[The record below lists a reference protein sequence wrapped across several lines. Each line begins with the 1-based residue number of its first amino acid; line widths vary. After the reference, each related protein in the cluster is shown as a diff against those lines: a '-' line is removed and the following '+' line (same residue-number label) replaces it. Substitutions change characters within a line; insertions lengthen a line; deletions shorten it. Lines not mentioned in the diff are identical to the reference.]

1 MLHFLGLNR
10 KEKRKVTREERI
22 VIRMRRNVLKVSA
35 ALLAVAVCMSGC
47 GTKKNTET
55 VDLREVSLDE
65 IIEKAKEEGEIASVG
80 MPDDWANWR
89 GSWTSIT
96 ETYGLTHEDTDMSSA
111 EELSTFETE
120 KDAATKDIGDV
131 GQAFGQTAIDMD
143 VVQPY
148 KATTWDSV
156 PDWAKDPDGNWVI
169 TYVGTMSCMV
179 NKANVGETIDSWKT
193 LADSDCVVT
202 IGDVVRGASSQ
213 MAVLSC
219 AYSLGG
225 GVDNLDPAFDFFKQL
240 AEDGRL
246 DAGTYS
252 QERMERN
259 EIDIYLTWD
268 YLTLQYRD
276 LTLEAAPD
284 AEIECHVMSDGA
296 IQSGYCLVINKY
308 APHPY
313 SAALTVEYMLSDEGQ
328 IDRAKGY
335 ARPIRSDVELP
346 AELAEKMISDT
357 EYTNTIP
364 LTDNEAITAACT
376 EIATRWEEEI
386 IPLME

>member
-1 MLHFLGLNR
+1 MR
-10 KEKRKVTREERI
+10 K
-22 VIRMRRNVLKVSA
+22 NVLRATAV
-35 ALLAVAVCMSGC
+35 LLAATTLMTGC
-47 GTKKNTET
+47 GAQKSTAS
-55 VDLREVSLDE
+55 VDLREVPLEE

-89 GSWTSIT
+89 GSWSNIT
-96 ETYGLTHEDTDMSSA
+96 ETYGLEHEDTDMSSA

-169 TYVGTMSCMV
+169 TYVGTMSCMT
-179 NKANVGETIDSWKT
+179 NKGRVDDTIDSWQA

-219 AYSLGG
+219 AYALGG
-225 GVDNLDPAFDFFKQL
+225 GPENLDPAFDFFKQL
-240 AEDGRL
+240 AEEGRL
-246 DAGTYS
+246 DAGVYS

-259 EIDIYLTWD
+259 EIDVYLTWD

-276 LTLEAAPD
+276 LTQEASPD
-284 AEIECHVMSDGA
+284 AQIECHVMSDGA

-346 AELAEKMISDT
+346 AELSEKMIADA

-364 LTDNEAITAACT
+364 LTDNELITAACT

-386 IPLME
+386 IPLMD

>member
-1 MLHFLGLNR
+1 MR
-10 KEKRKVTREERI
+10 K
-22 VIRMRRNVLKVSA
+22 NVLRATAV
-35 ALLAVAVCMSGC
+35 LLAATTLMTGC
-47 GTKKNTET
+47 GAQKSTAS
-55 VDLREVSLDE
+55 VDLREVPLEE

-89 GSWTSIT
+89 GSWSNIT
-96 ETYGLTHEDTDMSSA
+96 ETYGLEHEDTDMSSA

-169 TYVGTMSCMV
+169 TYVGTMSCMT
-179 NKANVGETIDSWKT
+179 NKERVDETIDSWQA

-202 IGDVVRGASSQ
+202 VGDVVRGASSQ

-219 AYSLGG
+219 AYALGG
-225 GVDNLDPAFDFFKQL
+225 GPENLDPAFDFFKKL
-240 AEDGRL
+240 AEEGRL
-246 DAGTYS
+246 DAGIYS

-259 EIDIYLTWD
+259 EIDVYLTWD

-276 LTLEAAPD
+276 LTKESAPD

-328 IDRAKGY
+328 IDRARGY

-346 AELAEKMISDT
+346 AELAEKMIDDA

-364 LTDNEAITAACT
+364 LTDNALITAACT

-386 IPLME
+386 IPLMD

>member
-1 MLHFLGLNR
+1 MRKKGLR
-10 KEKRKVTREERI
+10 
-22 VIRMRRNVLKVSA
+22 
-35 ALLAVAVCMSGC
+35 AVAAWMAAVILMTGC
-47 GTKKNTET
+47 GAKESAEA
-55 VDLREVSLDE
+55 VDLREVPLEE
-65 IIEKAKEEGEIASVG
+65 IIEKAKEEGQIASVG

-89 GSWTSIT
+89 GSWESIT
-96 ETYGLTHEDTDMSSA
+96 ETYGITHEDTDMSSA
-111 EELSTFETE
+111 EELSVFDTE
-120 KDAATKDIGDV
+120 KDAPTKDIGDV

-179 NKANVGETIDSWKT
+179 NKARVNETIDSWQA

-219 AYSLGG
+219 AYALGG
-225 GVDNLDPAFDFFKQL
+225 GADNLEPAFDFFKQL
-240 AEDGRL
+240 AEEGRL
-246 DAGTYS
+246 DAGAYS

-259 EIDIYLTWD
+259 EIDILLTWD

-276 LTLEAAPD
+276 LTLEAAPEAD
-284 AEIECHVMSDGA
+284 IECHVMSDGA

-328 IDRAKGY
+328 INRAEGY

-346 AELAEKMISDT
+346 EELAEKMIDDA

-364 LTDNEAITAACT
+364 LTDNETITAACA
-376 EIATRWEEEI
+376 EISTRWEEEI
-386 IPLME
+386 IPLMN

>member
-1 MLHFLGLNR
+1 M
-10 KEKRKVTREERI
+10 KKRI
-22 VIRMRRNVLKVSA
+22 LQA
-35 ALLAVAVCMSGC
+35 AAGICAASILMTGCNSG
-47 GTKKNTET
+47 KAAES
-55 VDLREVSLDE
+55 VDLRSLSLDE
-65 IIEKAKEEGEIASVG
+65 IVAKAKEEGAINSVG

-89 GSWTSIT
+89 GSWENISAK
-96 ETYGLTHEDTDMSSA
+96 YGLVHEDTDMSSA
-111 EELSTFETE
+111 EELSTFDTE
-120 KDAATKDIGDV
+120 KDSPTKDIGDV
-131 GQAFGQTAIDMD
+131 GQAFGATAIEMD

-169 TYVGTMSCMV
+169 TYLGTMACMQ
-179 NKANVGETIDSWKT
+179 NNSNVSETIDSWQALSNSK
-193 LADSDCVVT
+193 CNVT

-219 AYSLGG
+219 AYALGG
-225 GVDNLDPAFDFFKQL
+225 GPDNLDPAFDFFKKL
-240 AEDGRL
+240 AQEGRL

-252 QERMERN
+252 QERMTRG
-259 EIDIYLTWD
+259 EIDVSLTWD

-276 LTLEAAPD
+276 LTVAANPD
-284 AEIECHVMSDGA
+284 ADISCHVMKDGA

-328 IDRAKGY
+328 IDRARGY
-335 ARPIRSDVELP
+335 ARPIRSDVVLP
-346 AELAEKMISDT
+346 EDLAEKMIDDS

-364 LTDNEAITAACT
+364 MTDNDSVTAACA
-376 EIATRWEEEI
+376 EIASRWEEEI
-386 IPLME
+386 IPLMG

>member
-1 MLHFLGLNR
+1 MKKNYV
-10 KEKRKVTREERI
+10 KMT
-22 VIRMRRNVLKVSA
+22 A
-35 ALLAVAVCMSGC
+35 ALMAAVVLLTGC
-47 GTKKNTET
+47 GAKKETET
-55 VDLREVSLDE
+55 VDLREVPLEE
-65 IIEKAKEEGEIASVG
+65 IIEKAKEEGTISSVG

-89 GSWTSIT
+89 GSWASIT
-96 ETYGLTHEDTDMSSA
+96 EKYGLVHDDTDMSSA
-111 EELSTFETE
+111 EELSTFDTE

-179 NKANVGETIDSWKT
+179 NRDRVDTTIDSWRA

-219 AYSLGG
+219 AYAMGG
-225 GVDNLDPAFDFFKQL
+225 GMDNLDPAFDYFKQL
-240 AEDGRL
+240 AEEGRL
-246 DAGTYS
+246 DAGVYS

-276 LTLEAAPD
+276 LTKAASPD
-284 AEIECHVMSDGA
+284 ANVDCHVMKDGA

-328 IDRAKGY
+328 INRAEGY

-346 AELAEKMISDT
+346 EELAARMIDDA
-357 EYTNTIP
+357 EYTETIP

-386 IPLME
+386 VPLID

>member
-1 MLHFLGLNR
+1 MKKSLV
-10 KEKRKVTREERI
+10 KMTSV
-22 VIRMRRNVLKVSA
+22 
-35 ALLAVAVCMSGC
+35 LLAATALMTGC
-47 GTKKNTET
+47 GAKADKEV
-55 VDLREVSLDE
+55 VDLREVPLDE
-65 IIEKAKEEGEIASVG
+65 IIEKAKEEGTISSVG
-80 MPDDWANWR
+80 MPDDWANWKA
-89 GSWTSIT
+89 SWGAIT
-96 ETYGLTHEDTDMSSA
+96 NTYGLVHDDTDMSSA
-111 EELSTFETE
+111 EELSTFDTE
-120 KDAATKDIGDV
+120 KDSPTKDIGDV

-148 KATTWDSV
+148 KASTWDSV

-169 TYVGTMSCMV
+169 TYVGTMGCMV
-179 NKANVGETIDSWKT
+179 NRNNVDSTIDSWDA
-193 LADSDCVVT
+193 LADSDCIVT

-219 AYSLGG
+219 AYAMGG
-225 GVDNLDPAFDFFKQL
+225 GIDNLDPAFDYFKQL
-240 AEDGRL
+240 AEEGRL
-246 DAGTYS
+246 DAGLYS

-259 EIDIYLTWD
+259 EIDLYLTWD

-276 LTLEAAPD
+276 LTKEASPNAN
-284 AEIECHVMSDGA
+284 IECHVMKDGA

-346 AELAEKMISDT
+346 EELAVKMIDDA
-357 EYTNTIP
+357 EYTDTIP
-364 LTDNEAITAACT
+364 LTDNEAITTVCT

-386 IPLME
+386 IPLIQ

>member
-1 MLHFLGLNR
+1 M
-10 KEKRKVTREERI
+10 KKKI
-22 VIRMRRNVLKVSA
+22 VRMTATLMAAVL
-35 ALLAVAVCMSGC
+35 CMTGC
-47 GTKKNTET
+47 GAKETAET
-55 VDLREVSLDE
+55 VDLREVPLEE
-65 IIEKAKEEGEIASVG
+65 IIEKAQEEGAVNSVG

-89 GSWTSIT
+89 GSWGAIT

-120 KDAATKDIGDV
+120 KDSATKDIGDV

-148 KATTWDSV
+148 KASTWDSI

-169 TYVGTMSCMV
+169 TYVGTMSSMV
-179 NKANVGETIDSWKT
+179 NKANVDETIDSWAA

-219 AYSLGG
+219 AYAMGG
-225 GVDNLDPAFDFFKQL
+225 GLDNLDPAFDFFKQL
-240 AEDGRL
+240 AEEGRL
-246 DAGTYS
+246 DAGVYS
-252 QERMERN
+252 QERMDRN
-259 EIDIYLTWD
+259 EIDVYLTWD

-276 LTLEAAPD
+276 LTLADAPD
-284 AEIECHVMSDGA
+284 AEIDCHVMKDGA
-296 IQSGYCLVINKY
+296 LQSGYCLVINKY

-328 IDRAKGY
+328 IDRAEGY

-346 AELAEKMISDT
+346 AELAEKMIDDA
-357 EYTNTIP
+357 EYTDAIP
-364 LTDNEAITAACT
+364 LTDNEAITEACT

-386 IPLME
+386 IPLLGVE